1 MVFTYNHLIL
11 TEIRGHGFT
20 ASNNHFDGVS
30 YDTSLRLCSNCVGNG
45 SCQGTRSVN
54 AQVAISNNVFTANL
68 PARPY
73 DSVIA
78 VDREFGP
85 LSVAANY
92 FTNGAF
98 PTDFDAWNGLPST
111 GCSDAL
117 GLYGGPLTLAPVL
130 TTRPVT
136 GPR

>member
-45 SCQGTRSVN
+45 SCQGTRSLN
-54 AQVAISNNVFTANL
+54 AH
-68 PARPY
+68 
-73 DSVIA
+73 
-78 VDREFGP
+78 
-85 LSVAANY
+85 Y

-98 PTDFDAWNGLPST
+98 PTDFDAWNGLTST